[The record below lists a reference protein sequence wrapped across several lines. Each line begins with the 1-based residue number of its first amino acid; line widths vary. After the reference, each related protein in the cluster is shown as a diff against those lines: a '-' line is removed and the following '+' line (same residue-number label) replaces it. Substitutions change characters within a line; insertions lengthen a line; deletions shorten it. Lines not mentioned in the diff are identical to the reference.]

1 MFQILPLNSVTRLI
15 CCNLT
20 ARFLSF
26 QFYVIEYAA
35 WNASYNEIVTFERLR
50 PVNPNKPI
58 TKDSFFKCTVPI
70 PQDLQEAYVQHD
82 ISPLTCRCKG
92 VFNYNPLCLNCRC
105 QNENAHKDFKKAV
118 GAIHVSYSPETSELV
133 IVVSVSF

>member
-1 MFQILPLNSVTRLI
+1 M
-15 CCNLT
+15 
-20 ARFLSF
+20 
-26 QFYVIEYAA
+26 IEYAA

-70 PQDLQEAYVQHD
+70 PEDLQEAYVQRFRLSY
-82 ISPLTCRCKG
+82 IMEMQMCLFRGTEGSNQT
-92 VFNYNPLCLNCRC
+92 VFLKRRC

-133 IVVSVSF
+133 IVVTVSFRRAIT

>member
-1 MFQILPLNSVTRLI
+1 MVDGKGPHDEGRCMYCSKFLLNYFD
-15 CCNLT
+15 CNSNCNFYT
-20 ARFLSF
+20 HFLSF

-70 PQDLQEAYVQHD
+70 PQDLQEAYVHHN
-82 ISPLTCRCKG
+82 I
-92 VFNYNPLCLNCRC
+92 
-105 QNENAHKDFKKAV
+105 
-118 GAIHVSYSPETSELV
+118 
-133 IVVSVSF
+133 